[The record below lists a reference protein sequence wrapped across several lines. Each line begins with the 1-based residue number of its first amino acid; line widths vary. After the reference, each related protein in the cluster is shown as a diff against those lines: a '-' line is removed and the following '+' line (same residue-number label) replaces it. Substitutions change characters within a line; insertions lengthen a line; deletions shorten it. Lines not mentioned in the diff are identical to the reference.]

1 MDPQLA
7 IAAGGPGER
16 RPMRKLLIICV
27 GNVSLC
33 AVFAA
38 GQSVSPAAGADPG
51 ARASA
56 PGMTELAV
64 PQNPQKTENLIT
76 VPAGTKVPVV
86 LSHAIST
93 KNAREN
99 DNVYA
104 ETNFPV
110 IINGKVA
117 IPPGTYVQGV
127 ITRSK
132 RPGRVKGKGEL
143 LVHFNSLIF
152 PNGYTLLLPGALE
165 NVPGAENTKMK
176 GPEGTVQGPSGK
188 GKDVGTIAAT
198 TVTGAGI
205 GGLATQTVRGAG
217 IGAGAGAVAG
227 LGAVLLT
234 RGPDLRLDKGTTL
247 EMVLERALTIDQSRA
262 ERR

>member
-1 MDPQLA
+1 
-7 IAAGGPGER
+7 
-16 RPMRKLLIICV
+16 MRKLLIICA
-27 GNVSLC
+27 GSVSLC
-33 AVFAA
+33 AAFAA
-38 GQSVSPAAGADPG
+38 GQAVSPAAGADPG
-51 ARASA
+51 ARAQA
-56 PGMTELAV
+56 PGMTELVV
-64 PQNPQKTENLIT
+64 PENPQKSENLIT

-86 LSHAIST
+86 LKHAIST

-165 NVPGAENTKMK
+165 NVPGEDTKMK

-188 GKDVGTIAAT
+188 GKDVGTVAKT
-198 TVTGAGI
+198 TGAGAGL
-205 GGLATQTVRGAG
+205 GGLATQSARGVG

>member
-1 MDPQLA
+1 M
-7 IAAGGPGER
+7 
-16 RPMRKLLIICV
+16 
-27 GNVSLC
+27 
-33 AVFAA
+33 
-38 GQSVSPAAGADPG
+38 
-51 ARASA
+51 
-56 PGMTELAV
+56 
-64 PQNPQKTENLIT
+64 
-76 VPAGTKVPVV
+76 V
-86 LSHAIST
+86 LKHAIST

-152 PNGYTLLLPGALE
+152 PNGYTLLLPGALD
-165 NVPGAENTKMK
+165 NVPGENVKMK
-176 GPEGTVQGPSGK
+176 GPEGTVEGPGSK
-188 GKDVGTIAAT
+188 GKDVGTVVKT
-198 TVTGAGI
+198 TGAGAGI
-205 GGLATQTVRGAG
+205 GGLATQSARGVG

-234 RGPDLRLDKGTTL
+234 RGPDLTLAKGTTL
-247 EMVLERALTIDQSRA
+247 EMVLERSLVIDPTRA
-262 ERR
+262 ARK